1 MGSAAMQR
9 NIEITTGALAFFCIL
24 FYINPNCAF
33 LPFVL
38 ASVAHELGHWAV
50 CRLTGGRV
58 DSLRVGMVGAQMQAE
73 FSSPASQVCSV
84 LAGPA
89 VNLLL
94 AAVFLHIRFRFA
106 LINLFLAAYN
116 LLPLL
121 PLDGGRI
128 LQLLLWYTWP
138 SGADKTMK
146 IVSVLVTAGIAAW
159 CVVATCVRHYGLWP
173 CFFAAILLLKTGG
186 AMTEEKF
193 LAKST

>member
-9 NIEITTGALAFFCIL
+9 NIEITTGAMIFFCLL
-24 FYINPNCAF
+24 FYVNPNGIF
-33 LPFVL
+33 LPFLL
-38 ASVAHELGHWAV
+38 ASSSHELGHWAA
-50 CRLTGGRV
+50 CRLTGGQV
-58 DSLRVGMVGAQMQAE
+58 LSLRVRMGGAEMQAAFPSFAAE
-73 FSSPASQVCSV
+73 LCSV
-84 LAGPA
+84 FAGPA
-89 VNLLL
+89 INLLL
-94 AAVFLHIRFRFA
+94 AAIFLHIRFRFA

-128 LQLLLWYTWP
+128 LQLLLWHIWP

-146 IVSVLVTAGIAAW
+146 IVSVFVTAGIAVW
-159 CVVATCVRHYGLWP
+159 CVVATCVWHYGLWP